1 MELLESFEEYL
12 HTNLG
17 IITHTFD
24 WFPTRSLPIYFAE
37 RYSFSQCTIFGQ
49 ELLLVMVSK
58 ERRDET
64 PKTIKKCVEQLREQ
78 WLGEVVFLS
87 NGLQGYDKKRL
98 VELKISFVIP
108 GNQMYLPSLGF
119 DLREHL
125 KRLRTPEVKRLS
137 PAAQVVML
145 FVLYNWRRDG
155 FIPTFLAGKLNYS
168 QMTLTR
174 VFNEYLA
181 TDIGCI
187 EFEGRKRVLRFQEDR
202 GVVWQKIL
210 PILRNPVKQRLKI
223 IRPDKKGLAIAG
235 FSALGHYGKGL
246 KGGEPVYAVGKS
258 ELKTFEKA
266 GVIQYPGKNGPAETA
281 ELEVWHYSPTLFA
294 RQMVVDPL
302 SLYLSFGSDLNENE
316 LEHETLEI
324 LKKFRKYIAMVMKS
338 TE

>member
-246 KGGEPVYAVGKS
+246 KGGNLFMPSVNQS
-258 ELKTFEKA
+258 LKRLRR
-266 GVIQYPGKNGPAETA
+266 PG
-281 ELEVWHYSPTLFA
+281 
-294 RQMVVDPL
+294 
-302 SLYLSFGSDLNENE
+302 
-316 LEHETLEI
+316 
-324 LKKFRKYIAMVMKS
+324 
-338 TE
+338 